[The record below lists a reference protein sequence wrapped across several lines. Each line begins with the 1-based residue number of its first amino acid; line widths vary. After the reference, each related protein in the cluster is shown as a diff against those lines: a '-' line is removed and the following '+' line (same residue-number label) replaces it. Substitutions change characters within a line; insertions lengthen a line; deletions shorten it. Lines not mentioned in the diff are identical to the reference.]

1 MIEVEID
8 GRKVEVPEGSMLM
21 EAANR
26 LGIYVPHFCYHK
38 KLTIAANCR
47 MCLVEVEKA
56 PKPLPACATPVA
68 KGMIARTQSA
78 YAKQAQNSVMEFLL
92 INHPLDCPIC
102 DQGGECQLQDLA
114 VGYGNSAS
122 RYTEPK
128 RVVFHKYM
136 GPLISAEEMTRCIH
150 CTRCVR
156 FGIEVAGVMELGMAN
171 RGEHSEILSFV
182 GQSVNSELSG
192 NMIDLCPVGALTSK
206 PFRYEARP
214 WELSRRKS
222 ISPHDSL
229 GSNLIVQVKNNE
241 VMRVLPLENEEI
253 NECWLSDRDRFSYE
267 GLNAP
272 DRLLRPMI
280 KQDGQWREVDWT
292 VALEY
297 AAKALMQVKAQHGA
311 AAIGALAWPGSTL
324 EEMHLLSKVMR
335 GVGSDNIDFRL
346 RQSDFQADGVPW
358 LGMKIADVG
367 MLNRALLVGSFL
379 RKDQP
384 LLSARLR
391 AATKRG
397 CKVSVLHAVDSDLLM
412 PVSSKVILKPSE
424 WVRALCEIAV
434 AIAAE
439 RGEKAPVDG
448 LIVGEACAA
457 VARSLL
463 SGERKAILLG
473 NAVTQH
479 PQAAQL
485 HAWAQWIAD
494 ATGATLGVLT
504 EGANTVGGYVA
515 RAMPNVGAGQEAKRG
530 LNAREMMEQPRTAYL
545 LWNVEP
551 DYDLA
556 NPVAASQALQAADTV
571 IACSAYRN
579 GALDYADVMLPIG
592 PFTETAGTFI
602 NCEGRVQS
610 FNGTVRPAGEARPG
624 WKVLRVLG
632 NLLGLE
638 GFEYETSDQVR
649 SEAVPADVGA
659 LLSNRTVVTP
669 SSPDKETAQG
679 AAERITDVPIYFSD
693 AIVRRSAPLQAT
705 NDAKPPK
712 ARASSRTL
720 QQFGVANG
728 DPARVKQGATSAL
741 LEVAVDETV
750 ADGAVHISAGHEAT
764 AALGPMFGPI
774 TLEAA

>member
-8 GRKVEVPEGSMLM
+8 GRKVEVREGSTLM
-21 EAANR
+21 DAAGK
-26 LGIYVPHFCYHK
+26 LGIFIPHFCYHK

-68 KGMIARTQSA
+68 EGMIARTQSA

-114 VGYGNSAS
+114 VGYGGSAS

-156 FGIEVAGVMELGMAN
+156 FGQEVAGIMELGMAG
-171 RGEHSEILSFV
+171 RGEHAEILSFV
-182 GQSVNSELSG
+182 GSSIDSELSG

-206 PFRYEARP
+206 PFRYEARS

-222 ISPHDSL
+222 VSPHDSL

-241 VMRVLPLENEEI
+241 VMRVLPLENEAV

-272 DRLLRPMI
+272 DRLLRPML
-280 KQDGQWREVDWT
+280 KQGGQWREVDWT

-297 AAKALMQVKAQHGA
+297 AAGALNQVKGEHGA
-311 AAIGALAWPGSTL
+311 AAIGSLASPGSTL
-324 EEMHLLSKVMR
+324 EELHLLTKVMR
-335 GVGSDNIDFRL
+335 GLGSNNIDFRL
-346 RQSDFQADGVPW
+346 RQSDFSADGAPW
-358 LGMKIADVG
+358 LGMKIADVNT
-367 MLNRALLVGSFL
+367 LNSVLLVGSFL

-397 CKVSVLHAVDSDLLM
+397 CKVNVLHAVATDLLM
-412 PVSSKVILKPSE
+412 PVANKVIVRPSE
-424 WVRALCEIAV
+424 WVRTLCEIAV

-439 RGEKAPVDG
+439 RGERAPTDG
-448 LIVGEACAA
+448 VAVGDQARAIAMSLMAC
-457 VARSLL
+457 
-463 SGERKAILLG
+463 ERKAILMG
-473 NAVTQH
+473 NAATQH
-479 PQAAQL
+479 PQAGQL
-485 HAWAQWIAD
+485 RAWAHWIAK
-494 ATGATLGVLT
+494 ATGATVGVLT
-504 EGANTVGGYVA
+504 EGANTVGGYV
-515 RAMPNVGAGQEAKRG
+515 VGAYPGHGAQRGG
-530 LNAREMMEQPRTAYL
+530 LNAREMIEQPRKAYV
-545 LWNVEP
+545 LWSVEP
-551 DYDLA
+551 DYD
-556 NPVAASQALQAADTV
+556 VADPTAAAQALQAADTV
-571 IACSAYRN
+571 IACSVYRN
-579 GALDYADVMLPIG
+579 GALDYADVILPIT

-602 NCEGRVQS
+602 SCEGRVQS
-610 FNGTVRPAGEARPG
+610 FNGAVRPVGEARPG

-649 SEAVPADVGA
+649 SEAVPADVSA
-659 LLSNRTVVTP
+659 MLSNGTLAAPAKPER
-669 SSPDKETAQG
+669 AQRG
-679 AAERITDVPIYFSD
+679 VERIADVPIYFSD
-693 AIVRRSAPLQAT
+693 PIVRRSAPLPAT
-705 NDAKPPK
+705 HDAKPPK
-712 ARASSRTL
+712 ARANARTL
-720 QQFGVANG
+720 ESFGLASG
-728 DPARVKQGATSAL
+728 DKARVKQGDASAL
-741 LEVAVDETV
+741 LEVALDETV
-750 ADGAVHISAGHEAT
+750 ADGTVHVSAAHESTAT
-764 AALGPMFGPI
+764 LGPMFGLI
-774 TLEAA
+774 TIERA

>member
-8 GRKVEVPEGSMLM
+8 GRKVEVREGSTLM
-21 EAANR
+21 DAAGK
-26 LGIYVPHFCYHK
+26 LGIFIPHFCYHK

-114 VGYGNSAS
+114 VGYGGSAS
-122 RYTEPK
+122 RYAEPK
-128 RVVFHKYM
+128 RVVFHKSM

-156 FGIEVAGVMELGMAN
+156 FGQEVAGVMELGMAG
-171 RGEHSEILSFV
+171 RGEHAEILSFV
-182 GQSVNSELSG
+182 GSSIDSELSG

-206 PFRYEARP
+206 PFRYEARS

-222 ISPHDSL
+222 VSPHDSL

-241 VMRVLPLENEEI
+241 VMRVLPLENEEV

-272 DRLLRPMI
+272 DRLLRPML
-280 KQDGQWREVDWT
+280 KQGGQWREVDWT

-297 AAKALMQVKAQHGA
+297 VANALIHVKSEHGA
-311 AAIGALAWPGSTL
+311 DAIGALASPGSTL
-324 EEMHLLSKVMR
+324 EELHLLTKVTR
-335 GVGSDNIDFRL
+335 GLGSGNIDFRL
-346 RQSDFQADGVPW
+346 RQADFSADGAPW
-358 LGMKIADVG
+358 LGMKIADVNA
-367 MLNRALLVGSFL
+367 LNSVLLVGSFL

-397 CKVSVLHAVDSDLLM
+397 CKVNVLHAVDTDLLM
-412 PVSSKVILKPSE
+412 PVANKFIVRPSE

-434 AIAAE
+434 AIASE
-439 RGEKAPVDG
+439 RGERAPIDGISAGDEAKA
-448 LIVGEACAA
+448 IAA
-457 VARSLL
+457 SLMA
-463 SGERKAILLG
+463 GERKAILLG
-473 NAVTQH
+473 NAATQH

-485 HAWAQWIAD
+485 GAWAQWIAK
-494 ATGATLGVLT
+494 ATGATVGVLAD
-504 EGANTVGGYVA
+504 GANTVGGYV
-515 RAMPNVGAGQEAKRG
+515 VGAYPGHGAQQGG
-530 LNAREMMEQPRTAYL
+530 LNAREMIEQPRKAYV
-545 LWNVEP
+545 LWNVES
-551 DYDLA
+551 DYDVA
-556 NPVAASQALQAADTV
+556 NPVAAARALQAADTV
-571 IACSAYRN
+571 IVCSVYRN
-579 GALDYADVMLPIG
+579 GALDYADVILPIT

-610 FNGTVRPAGEARPG
+610 FNGTVQPAGEARPG

-638 GFEYETSDQVR
+638 GFDYETSDQVR
-649 SEAVPADVGA
+649 SEAVPVDVGA
-659 LLSNRTVVTP
+659 MLSN
-669 SSPDKETAQG
+669 ETSIAPAKPESAQAAKG
-679 AAERITDVPIYFSD
+679 TAERIADVPIYFSD

-705 NDAKPPK
+705 HDARPPR
-712 ARASSRTL
+712 ARANARTL
-720 QQFGVANG
+720 DLFDVAAG
-728 DPARVKQGATSAL
+728 DKARVKQGAASAL
-741 LEVAVDETV
+741 LEVALDEGV
-750 ADGAVHISAGHEAT
+750 ADGAVHISAAHESTAT
-764 AALGPMFGPI
+764 LGPMFGPI
-774 TLEAA
+774 TLERA

>member
-272 DRLLRPMI
+272 DRLLRPML
-280 KQDGQWREVDWT
+280 KQGGQWREVDWT

-297 AAKALMQVKAQHGA
+297 AAHALMQVKGEHGA
-311 AAIGALAWPGSTL
+311 AAIGALASPGSTL
-324 EEMHLLSKVMR
+324 EEFHLLARVMR
-335 GVGSDNIDFRL
+335 GLGSDNIDFRL
-346 RQSDFQADGVPW
+346 RQTDFPVDGVPW

-367 MLNRALLVGSFL
+367 MLNSVLLVGSFL

-412 PVSSKVILKPSE
+412 PVANKVNLKPSE

-434 AIAAE
+434 AVAGE
-439 RGEKAPVDG
+439 RGEQTPLDG
-448 LIVGEACAA
+448 LIAGEKARA

-485 HAWAQWIAD
+485 RAWAQSIAD
-494 ATGATLGVLT
+494 SCGATLGVLT
-504 EGANTVGGYVA
+504 EGANTVGGHVVG
-515 RAMPNVGAGQEAKRG
+515 AMPGGGAGQDARRG
-530 LNAREMMEQPRTAYL
+530 LNAREMIEQRRSAYL

-551 DYDLA
+551 DYDVA

-571 IACSAYRN
+571 IACSVYRN
-579 GALDYADVMLPIG
+579 GALDYADVILPIA

-610 FNGTVRPAGEARPG
+610 FNGTARPAGEARPG

-649 SEAVPADVGA
+649 SEAVPADVVE
-659 LLSNRTVVTP
+659 LLSNKTSVMPAR
-669 SSPDKETAQG
+669 PDGGQSQG
-679 AAERITDVPIYFSD
+679 AERISDVPIYFSD

-705 NDAKPPK
+705 HDAKPPK
-712 ARASSRTL
+712 ARANAGTL
-720 QQFGVANG
+720 QKFGVANG
-728 DPARVKQGATSAL
+728 DAARVKQGDTSAL
-741 LEVAVDETV
+741 LEIALDETI
-750 ADGAVHISAGHEAT
+750 ADGAVHVSAGHESTAT
-764 AALGPMFGPI
+764 LGSMYGPI
-774 TLEAA
+774 TLERA